1 MKKIIIISCMFFTYS
16 FLFSQKQR
24 PSTELGLYLGVSYY
38 IGDLNQTH
46 FKGFVPDKTLSFD
59 KRIEPIKDIS
69 LFLPAFGIQY
79 RRNFNH
85 RLSFKSSVLY
95 GYIETL
101 DSKSNIGFNQNRNLT
116 FRSDLFELS
125 TQIEIYFHAINPK
138 DKKRSISPYF
148 TTGLCLLAFNPQA
161 NYNSSWLNSAPN
173 NTELQGGTDPLTQQ
187 NIKDYKNLQLT
198 FPIGIG
204 VKWFP
209 KENLS
214 ISLEWAM
221 RATFTD
227 YLDDVSTVYQG
238 ALGGNSA
245 LLADQTLS
253 TNSKDFRQRGF
264 ANTND
269 WYNFTGITISWL
281 FQKPSFKCS
290 D

>member
-1 MKKIIIISCMFFTYS
+1 
-16 FLFSQKQR
+16 
-24 PSTELGLYLGVSYY
+24 
-38 IGDLNQTH
+38 
-46 FKGFVPDKTLSFD
+46 
-59 KRIEPIKDIS
+59 
-69 LFLPAFGIQY
+69 
-79 RRNFNH
+79 
-85 RLSFKSSVLY
+85 
-95 GYIETL
+95 
-101 DSKSNIGFNQNRNLT
+101 
-116 FRSDLFELS
+116 
-125 TQIEIYFHAINPK
+125 
-138 DKKRSISPYF
+138 
-148 TTGLCLLAFNPQA
+148 
-161 NYNSSWLNSAPN
+161 
-173 NTELQGGTDPLTQQ
+173 
-187 NIKDYKNLQLT
+187 
-198 FPIGIG
+198 